1 MRLGGAVL
9 LMMLL
14 LTGSTGCGTTRV
26 TDTPRAATEMLLVS
40 QAVDNAI
47 GQIDFRALKGKPV
60 YLDSQYIDLAV
71 DKGYVISSVRQHLL
85 AHGALLLDAK
95 EKADYVVELRAGAV
109 GTDKHSLLIGTPQMS
124 LPSVLLPGIPTAVPE
139 IALVKKTDQKG
150 VAKLA
155 VFAYN
160 RHTGRALWQSG
171 LVEANSTLKDTWV
184 FGAGPISSGSI
195 RREREFAGETLPK
208 LPLPFTD
215 DKDEVEPVPTIVP
228 TQALLFPGSDRPAPA
243 PLGAIALIGPVAAI
257 DRETVPPAPAG
268 PAQVIPPTGPVAPP
282 TIVPVGNVQPPSGP
296 VPKPN

>member
-1 MRLGGAVL
+1 MR
-9 LMMLL
+9 
-14 LTGSTGCGTTRV
+14 TGCVATFLALAATAALGCGTTRV
-26 TDTPRAATEMLLVS
+26 TDTPRAASEMLLVS

-47 GQIDFRALKGKPV
+47 GQLDFSALKGKPV
-60 YLDSQYIDLAV
+60 YLDSQFIDLTV

-208 LPLPFTD
+208 LPLPFSD
-215 DKDEVEPVPTIVP
+215 DKDEVEPPPAVTPTH
-228 TQALLFPGSDRPAPA
+228 ALIFPGSDRPPPA
-243 PLGAIALIGPVAAI
+243 PLGAIALIGPLASPEREAAAP
-257 DRETVPPAPAG
+257 VPAG
-268 PAQVIPPTGPVAPP
+268 PPQVAPPVGPIAPP
-282 TIVPVGNVQPPSGP
+282 TIVPVGSIQPPSGP
-296 VPKPN
+296 VPKPY